1 MFTQAVN
8 NGLLKAF
15 CIENADPV
23 KQQEFL
29 DSFSNLAEEIVL
41 ECAMTNL
48 YGGDLQTFLQ
58 FLAEDESGDKAM
70 QFVQQKVPDFA
81 AKLQTL
87 MQEEMQKIN
96 Y

>member
-1 MFTQAVN
+1 M
-8 NGLLKAF
+8 
-15 CIENADPV
+15 
-23 KQQEFL
+23 

-58 FLAEDESGDKAM
+58 FLAEDESGDKAL
-70 QFVQQKVPDFA
+70 QFAQEKIPDFTT
-81 AKLQTL
+81 KLQSL